1 MEDTHLKTSSKEKQ
15 TNKSALKTIHIT
27 CYLLNYYYHLIFV
40 QHWDLLQDEYY
51 SLLFDYFDINF
62 DELTLLH
69 KMTWVNIKSRN
80 KTTKKCS
87 IDLNIDVLA

>member
-27 CYLLNYYYHLIFV
+27 CYYYHLIFV

-62 DELTLLH
+62 HEFTLLH

-87 IDLNIDVLA
+87 INLNIDVLA